1 MKITVNDVPE
11 TCADGT
17 TLAELLRERGQA
29 TGVAVAVNGEFVP
42 RSGYAKRV
50 LREGDAVDV
59 VAPMQGG

>member
-1 MKITVNDVPE
+1 VKITVNDVPE

-17 TLAELLRERGQA
+17 TLADLLRRRGQA
-29 TGVAVAVNGEFVP
+29 TGVAVAVNGEFVA
-42 RSGYAKRV
+42 RSGYATRL